1 VKTMRATVKS
11 AARRPGQG
19 SAAKPLQA
27 RTAPSD
33 AIGPSDSASA
43 PTGFAARP
51 GPAPDAADIKGKLPE
66 RLAALAAISLGD
78 LRLEWRRLYRAEPP
92 RLSRDIMTRAI
103 AYRLQEIAHGG
114 LSKVTRRRLM
124 TLAESFDVDG
134 RIAAPVGPR
143 IKSGSRLIREWHGR
157 THTVCVTDS
166 GFEFEGRTYASLTKI
181 ARDITGAQWS
191 GPRFFG
197 LTKTPASARSGGA
210 TNGGANSIETISDY
224 ANG

>member
-1 VKTMRATVKS
+1 MR
-11 AARRPGQG
+11 
-19 SAAKPLQA
+19 
-27 RTAPSD
+27 RTSK
-33 AIGPSDSASA
+33 
-43 PTGFAARP
+43 R
-51 GPAPDAADIKGKLPE
+51 KLPE
-66 RLAALAAISLGD
+66 RLAALAALSLVD

-114 LSKVTRRRLM
+114 LSKVTRRRLT

-134 RIAAPVGPR
+134 RIAARVRPR

-197 LTKTPASARSGGA
+197 LTKTPASARSGGD
-210 TNGGANSIETISDY
+210 TNGDESSAETISDY

>member
-1 VKTMRATVKS
+1 MRATVKS
-11 AARRPGQG
+11 AARRPGKG

-33 AIGPSDSASA
+33 AIGPSVSASA
-43 PTGFAARP
+43 PTGFAA
-51 GPAPDAADIKGKLPE
+51 GPAPDAADGKGKLPE
-66 RLAALAAISLGD
+66 CLAALAALSLGD
-78 LRLEWRRLYRAEPP
+78 LRLQWRRLYRAEPP

-103 AYRLQEIAHGG
+103 AYRLQETAHGG
-114 LSKVTRRRLM
+114 LSKVTRRRL
-124 TLAESFDVDG
+124 TNLAVSFDVDG

-197 LTKTPASARSGGA
+197 LTKTPASARSGGD
-210 TNGGANSIETISDY
+210 TNGDESSAETISDY

>member
-1 VKTMRATVKS
+1 MRWPREDYASDSES
-11 AARRPGQG
+11 AARRSGKG

-43 PTGFAARP
+43 PTGFAAGP
-51 GPAPDAADIKGKLPE
+51 GPAPDAADVKGKPPE
-66 RLAALAAISLGD
+66 RLAALAALSLGD

-92 RLSRDIMTRAI
+92 RLSRDIMIRAI

-114 LSKVTRRRLM
+114 LSKVTRRRLT

-134 RIAAPVGPR
+134 RIAAPGGPR

-166 GFEFEGRTYASLTKI
+166 GFEFEGRAYFDKI
-181 ARDITGAQWS
+181 TFPAP
-191 GPRFFG
+191 GPKSPVVRF
-197 LTKTPASARSGGA
+197 AA
-210 TNGGANSIETISDY
+210 TRRAFALD
-224 ANG
+224 ADRPC

>member
-1 VKTMRATVKS
+1 MRATVKS

-43 PTGFAARP
+43 PTGFAAGP
-51 GPAPDAADIKGKLPE
+51 GPAPDAADGKGKLPE
-66 RLAALAAISLGD
+66 RLAALAALSLGD

-114 LSKVTRRRLM
+114 LSKVTRRRLT
-124 TLAESFDVDG
+124 TLANQLETDG
-134 RIAAPVGPR
+134 RIAPLPGPR
-143 IKSGSRLIREWHGR
+143 IKPGSGLVREWRAR
-157 THTVCVTDS
+157 THTVSVTDD
-166 GFEFEGRTYASLTKI
+166 GFEFQGKTYRSLTK
-181 ARDITGAQWS
+181 
-191 GPRFFG
+191 
-197 LTKTPASARSGGA
+197 RS
-210 TNGGANSIETISDY
+210 E
-224 ANG
+224 